1 MCRCG
6 ECVDVG
12 GVWMWGECVDVG
24 GVWMWGECVDVGGVW
39 MWGECVDVGG
49 VHYVVRCSK
58 CVHADSV
65 RLTVTITVHI
75 LQFCLYDV
83 IVKNIEKIRQPR
95 SSNTGAMY

>member
-1 MCRCG
+1 M
-6 ECVDVG
+6 
-12 GVWMWGECVDVG
+12 
-24 GVWMWGECVDVGGVW
+24 
-39 MWGECVDVGG
+39 
-49 VHYVVRCSK
+49 VHCSV
-58 CVHADSV
+58 CTLIQCHAESV